1 MMSEA
6 REDYILLL
14 LGAGERSIP
23 TPEHL
28 QKEMFLLCEAF
39 PKAKELFQ
47 FEKHY
52 EGPYSQSLQEQ
63 AENPFHRSDAY
74 GFDSSR
80 RLQLTES
87 GRRQFNA
94 LLQKNHSNDRVVKLL
109 QNMKLIRDVYDRLTR
124 DEILLLIYVTYPKY
138 TEFSEVY
145 EKLVG
150 DPVVRKALA
159 DGLLV
164 KGVITEDRYKEI
176 IAKMA

>member
-1 MMSEA
+1 MSEA

-14 LGAGERSIP
+14 LGAGERPIP

-39 PKAKELFQ
+39 PKAKGLFQ
-47 FEKHY
+47 FERHY

-80 RLQLTES
+80 RLQITES
-87 GRRQFNA
+87 GRKQFRA
-94 LLQKNHSNDRVVKLL
+94 LIQRNQSNDRVAKLL
-109 QNMKLIRDVYDRLTR
+109 QNMKLIRDVYDRLTK
-124 DEILLLIYVTYPKY
+124 DELLLLVYVTYPRY

-145 EKLVG
+145 EKLAG
-150 DPVVRKALA
+150 DPAVRKSLA
-159 DGLLV
+159 DSLLA
-164 KGVITEDRYKEI
+164 KGVITEDRHKEI
-176 IAKMA
+176 IAKRA